1 MQKIKPGASER
12 ETQLE
17 KHRVVI
23 YVNIHC
29 VRKIHCTKLY
39 ALELYRFSVCKKP
52 IKLQE
57 VGG

>member
-1 MQKIKPGASER
+1 MQKAKSGMSKR

-17 KHRVVI
+17 NHCIVT

-29 VRKIHCTKLY
+29 IRKIPCTKFY
-39 ALELYRFSVCKKP
+39 ALELYRFPFCEKP

-57 VGG
+57 AGN